1 MISAFFIRNPVFAG
15 VLSIVIFLV
24 GLISMFNL
32 PIEQYPRVLP
42 PQIIVSTSY
51 PGASADT
58 IAKTVAAPLEEQIN
72 GAKDMLYMSSLAED
86 SGRLSINVFFEVG
99 TDPDQAKIDVNN
111 RVQAAL
117 AKMPEQVQRQGVV
130 VGERSPSILQF
141 IMLQSPNNTYDS
153 IYLSN
158 YALLNLVETLKR
170 VKGVGD
176 AMIFGAKDYSIRVWI
191 DPSKLSK
198 YSLAT
203 TDVIAAIRE
212 QNNQYAAGKVA
223 AEPIANK
230 QMYTYTIQTPSR
242 FENPTQFGNI
252 VIRANEDGS
261 SLKLKDVAT
270 IELGAS
276 DYSVTTRLNDAPS
289 IPIGIFL
296 QSGAN
301 SLETADAIKK
311 ALEESSQFFP
321 EDMTYSIPYD
331 STDFIT
337 ASINEVVKTFIEAL
351 ILVILIIFL
360 FLQSWRATI
369 IPLIAVPVSIIGAFA
384 GMYALGFSINLLTLF
399 GLVLAIGI
407 VVDDAIIVIE
417 NIERHMDEGKT
428 PKEAAFIAMREVT
441 GALIAIILVLSA
453 VFVPVAFMGGLSGEM
468 YRQFAITIVISVI
481 ISGFVAL
488 TLTPSLCVR
497 ILKNKKHEPK
507 GFFKWFNDMFNKATQ
522 GYSFLVKKS
531 IRFALISILLY
542 VGLLF
547 VSFDM
552 FKSMKTGLVP
562 DEDQGTIFVFGFN
575 PPGYS
580 MSKSLELSEETNKI
594 ILEDPNVENVITLA
608 GYDFTTSATR
618 SHTVATIIKLKD
630 WSERP
635 NPDQD
640 AQALLKKFSQ
650 QLMGTSE
657 GFSVAVVPPPIM
669 GMSVTGGFDMY
680 VQDRTGGK
688 IEDLGNLVNEIIAK
702 ANQRPELMGVRT
714 ALAANIPQFKIDI
727 DIEKVKSKGV
737 DLNDIYSTINATF
750 GSFYVNDFSLQGRT
764 YRVNVQAI
772 DEYRNN
778 IEDLQN
784 VFVRSNN
791 GELLPI
797 NSFINY
803 KKIVGADIIERFNLF
818 QSAKVS
824 GQPAAGYSSGDS
836 LRAIEEVANEVLPEG
851 YTIAWTGT
859 AYQEKQIGG
868 SSAQAFIFGIIFL
881 FLILCALYEKWLL
894 PLSVV
899 LAVPFAIFGAILATN
914 LRGLDNNIYFQI
926 GLLVLAGLAAK
937 NAILIVEFAL
947 QKRREGYN
955 LIDAAIE
962 AAKVRL
968 RPIVMTSLAFTVG
981 VLPLAISSGAGAAS
995 KHSIGT
1001 GVVGGMLTA
1010 TFIAILFIPLFYV
1023 LISRL
1028 SKEKEGSI
1036 AEELKK
1042 EEEEE
1047 ENNKEY

>member
-797 NSFINY
+797 NSFVNY

-1042 EEEEE
+1042 EEEE
-1047 ENNKEY
+1047 NNKEY

>member
-1 MISAFFIRNPVFAG
+1 MISAFFIKKPVFAG
-15 VLSIVIFLV
+15 VLSIIIFLT
-24 GLISMFNL
+24 GIIAMFNL
-32 PIEQYPRVLP
+32 PIEQYPRILP

-72 GAKDMLYMSSLAED
+72 GAKNMLYMNSIAED
-86 SGRLSINVFFEVG
+86 SGRLSINIFFEIG
-99 TDPDQAKIDVNN
+99 TDPDSAKIDVNN

-117 AKMPEQVQRQGVV
+117 SKMPEQVQRQGVV
-130 VGERSPSILQF
+130 VGERSPSILMF
-141 IMLQSPNNTYDS
+141 AMLQSPNNTYDS

-158 YALLNLVETLKR
+158 YALLNLVESLKR

-176 AMIFGAKDYSIRVWI
+176 AMIFGAKDYSIRIWM
-191 DPSKLSK
+191 DPLKLSK

-203 TDVIAAIRE
+203 TDVISAIKE
-212 QNNQYAAGKVA
+212 QNNQYAAGKIA
-223 AEPIANK
+223 AEPIAQK
-230 QMYTYTIQTPSR
+230 QMYTYTIRTPQR
-242 FENPTQFGNI
+242 FENPSQFGNI

-261 SLKLKDVAT
+261 TLKLKDIAT

-276 DYSVTTRLNDAPS
+276 DYSVQTRLNSSPS
-289 IPIGIFL
+289 IPIGVFL

-311 ALEESSQFFP
+311 ALEDASKNFP

-331 STDFIT
+331 STDFIS
-337 ASINEVVKTFIEAL
+337 ASINDVVKTFVEAL

-369 IPLIAVPVSIIGAFA
+369 IPFIAVPVSIVGAFA

-417 NIERHMDEGKT
+417 NIERHMEEGKT
-428 PKEAAFIAMREVT
+428 PKEAAYIAMKEVT
-441 GALIAIILVLSA
+441 GALIAIILVLGA
-453 VFVPVAFMGGLSGEM
+453 VFIPVAFMGGLSGEM

-488 TLTPSLCVR
+488 TLTPALCVK

-507 GFFKWFNDMFNKATQ
+507 GFFKWFNDSFAKATK
-522 GYSFLVKKS
+522 GYSVIVKKS
-531 IRFALISILLY
+531 IRFSLISVLLY
-542 VGLLF
+542 AGLLF
-547 VSFDM
+547 VSWDM
-552 FKSMKTGLVP
+552 FKSMKTGLLP

-580 MSKSLELSEETNKI
+580 MSKSLELSEEINKI
-594 ILEDPNVENVITLA
+594 IANDPSVNNIITLA
-608 GYDFTTSATR
+608 GYDFTTSAQR
-618 SHTVATIIKLKD
+618 SHTVATIIKLKN

-635 NPDQD
+635 NPEQE
-640 AQALLKKFSQ
+640 AKALLAKFSK

-657 GFSVAVVPPPIM
+657 GFSFAVVPPPIM

-680 VQDRTGGK
+680 VQDRKGGT
-688 IEDLGNLVNEIIAK
+688 IEDLGNVVNQIIEKAK
-702 ANQRPELMGVRT
+702 TRPELMGVRT
-714 ALAANIPQFKIDI
+714 ALAANIPQYKIDV
-727 DIEKVKSKGV
+727 DTEKAKAKGV
-737 DLNDIYSTINATF
+737 NLDDIYSTINATF
-750 GSFYVNDFSLQGRT
+750 GSYYVNDFSLYGRT
-764 YRVNVQAI
+764 YKVNLQAK
-772 DEYRNN
+772 DEFRNN
-778 IEDLQN
+778 VDDFQY
-784 VFVRSNN
+784 VYVRSST

-803 KKIVGADIIERFNLF
+803 KKVVGADIVERFNLF
-818 QSAKVS
+818 QAAKVS
-824 GQPAAGYSSGDS
+824 GQPAPGYSSGDS
-836 LRAIEEVANEVLPEG
+836 LKAIEEVAKEVLPEG
-851 YTIAWTGT
+851 YTISWTGT
-859 AYQEKQIGG
+859 AYQEKQVGG
-868 SSAQAFIFGIIFL
+868 SSAQAFIFGIVFL
-881 FLILCALYEKWLL
+881 FLILCALYERWLL
-894 PLSVV
+894 PISVV

-914 LRGLDNNIYFQI
+914 LRSLDNNIYFQI

-937 NAILIVEFAL
+937 NAILIIEFAL
-947 QKRREGYN
+947 QKQKEGIK
-955 LIDAAIE
+955 LVDAALE

-968 RPIVMTSLAFTVG
+968 RPIIMTSLAFTVG
-981 VLPLAISSGAGAAS
+981 VMPLAISSGAGAAS

-1010 TFIAILFIPLFYV
+1010 TFIAILFIPLFFV

-1028 SKEKEGSI
+1028 TGHKDDEV
-1036 AEELKK
+1036 LTNK
-1042 EEEEE
+1042 EEE
-1047 ENNKEY
+1047 

>member
-1 MISAFFIRNPVFAG
+1 
-15 VLSIVIFLV
+15 VIFLT
-24 GLISMFNL
+24 GLIAMFNL

-42 PQIIVSTSY
+42 PQIIVSTTY

-72 GAKDMLYMSSLAED
+72 GAKNMLYMNSVAED

-99 TDPDQAKIDVNN
+99 TDPDSAKIDVNN

-130 VGERSPSILQF
+130 VGERSPSILMF

-158 YALLNLVETLKR
+158 YALLNLVESLKR
-170 VKGVGD
+170 VNGVGD
-176 AMIFGAKDYSIRVWI
+176 ARIFGAKDYSIRIWM
-191 DPSKLSK
+191 DPLKLSK
-198 YSLAT
+198 YALAT
-203 TDVIAAIRE
+203 TDVIAAIKE
-212 QNNQYAAGKVA
+212 QNNQYSAGKVA

-230 QMYTYTIQTPSR
+230 QMYTYTIQTPKR
-242 FENPTQFGNI
+242 FEDPDQFGDI

-261 SLKLKDVAT
+261 SLKLKDIAT

-276 DYSVTTRLNDAPS
+276 DYSVQTRLNNAAS

-301 SLETADAIKK
+301 SLETANAISK
-311 ALEESSQFFP
+311 ALEEASQNFP

-331 STDFIT
+331 STTFIS
-337 ASINEVVKTFIEAL
+337 ASIYEVVKTFAEAL

-369 IPLIAVPVSIIGAFA
+369 IPFVAVPVSIVGAFA

-417 NIERHMDEGKT
+417 NIERHMEEGHT

-453 VFVPVAFMGGLSGEM
+453 IFIPVAFMGGLSGEM
-468 YRQFAITIVISVI
+468 YRQFAITIVISVL

-488 TLTPSLCVR
+488 TLTPALCVK
-497 ILKNKKHEPK
+497 ILKNRRHEPK
-507 GFFKWFNDMFNKATQ
+507 GFFKWFNTMFEKATQ
-522 GYSFLVKKS
+522 GYSYIVKKT
-531 IRFALISILLY
+531 IRFSLISILLY

-547 VSFDM
+547 VSYDM
-552 FKSMKTGLVP
+552 FKSMKTGLLP

-580 MSKSLELSEETNKI
+580 LSKSIELSEEINGI
-594 ILEDPNVENVITLA
+594 ISKDPSVANIITLA
-608 GYDFTTSATR
+608 GYDFTTSAQR

-630 WSERP
+630 WDERP
-635 NPDQD
+635 NPEQE
-640 AQALLKKFSQ
+640 AQALLQKFSK
-650 QLMGTSE
+650 QLMATSE
-657 GFSVAVVPPPIM
+657 GFSFAVVPPPIM

-680 VQDRTGGK
+680 VQDRTGGS
-688 IEDLGNLVNEIIAK
+688 IENLSNVVAQIIQK
-702 ANQRPELMGVRT
+702 AQTRPELMGVRT
-714 ALAANIPQFKIDI
+714 ALAANIPQFKVDV
-727 DIEKVKSKGV
+727 DIEKAKAKGV
-737 DLNDIYSTINATF
+737 SINDIYSTINATF
-750 GSFYVNDFSLQGRT
+750 GSYYVNDFSLYGRT
-764 YRVNVQAI
+764 YRVNLQAT

-778 IEDLQN
+778 IDDFQK
-784 VFVRSNN
+784 VFVRSSS

-797 NSFINY
+797 DSFVSY
-803 KKIVGADIIERFNLF
+803 KKVVGADIIERFNLF
-818 QSAKVS
+818 QAAKVS
-824 GQPAAGYSSGDS
+824 GQPAPGYSSGDA
-836 LRAIEEVANEVLPEG
+836 LNAIEEVANEILPEG
-851 YTIAWTGT
+851 YTISWTGT

-868 SSAQAFIFGIIFL
+868 SSAQAFIFGVVFL
-881 FLILCALYEKWLL
+881 FLILCALYERWLL
-894 PLSVV
+894 PISVV

-914 LRGLDNNIYFQI
+914 LRALDNNIYFQI

-947 QKRREGYN
+947 QKQKEGYR
-955 LIDAAIE
+955 LVDAALE

-968 RPIVMTSLAFTVG
+968 RPIIMTSLAFTVG

-1001 GVVGGMLTA
+1001 GVIGGMLTA

-1023 LISRL
+1023 LIS
-1028 SKEKEGSI
+1028 K
-1036 AEELKK
+1036 LKK
-1042 EEEEE
+1042 EKSAEDS
-1047 ENNKEY
+1047 